1 MTIKEVGN
9 KMQKSISGNGMYL
22 MLGGGALILIFYL
35 LSKSSESDTSNL
47 TVSTGYSAYPDTVTN
62 ANVIIDEVNTNVAN
76 EISQLKELL
85 NDQTELMQ
93 DGDNAVL
100 EKIDTSTDS
109 ITDKIATSTENLMNK
124 STENTDSILNMIDK
138 NTNEITTGIDSLS
151 SQVGAVSSQ
160 VANTSSKVSTV
171 NNTVNKTYQTLK
183 QKSTATSTSS
193 ASKTASKTVKYF
205 NKITSYK
212 GNSFVDALKKR
223 GVNSSLSYRK
233 KIAKANGIKNY
244 TGTASQN
251 TKLLNLMKK
260 GKLIKP

>member
-1 MTIKEVGN
+1 MTIKDVGN

-22 MLGGGALILIFYL
+22 LLGGGALILIFYL

-100 EKIDTSTDS
+100 EKIDTSTES
-109 ITDKIATSTENLMNK
+109 ITEKVATGTENLMNK
-124 STENTDSILNMIDK
+124 STENTETILSTLDK
-138 NTNEITTGIDSLS
+138 NTNDITTGIDSL
-151 SQVGAVSSQ
+151 SSQ

-183 QKSTATSTSS
+183 QKATSTSS

-223 GVNSSLSYRK
+223 GVSSSLSYRK